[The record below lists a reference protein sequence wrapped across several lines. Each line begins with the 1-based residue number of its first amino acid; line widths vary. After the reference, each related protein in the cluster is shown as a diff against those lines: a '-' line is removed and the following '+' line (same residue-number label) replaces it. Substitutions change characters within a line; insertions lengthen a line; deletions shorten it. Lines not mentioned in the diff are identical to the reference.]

1 MKVDSSGDL
10 RGRIAI
16 IAKFPFY
23 FDDIC
28 HELLDVDFQVVS
40 ATEISEIQDSIESGI
55 DFDFIFFPHFSKL
68 IPADFLQKNNCIGF
82 HTGDL
87 PGDRGG
93 SPIQNKIVKGQYST
107 WVSAFKLTHE
117 LDAGDILCREAVSL
131 ENGSIE
137 VILKKISTII
147 ARLVRIV
154 ILENPIPIAQK
165 GNISISSRLKPH
177 ESELRIDALTVK
189 QIYDRIRMLDGLDY
203 PPAYIQFD
211 RYRIILSKAEFE
223 DNTLTFV
230 SQLEEKI

>member
-1 MKVDSSGDL
+1 VKVDSTGDF
-10 RGRIAI
+10 RGRIAV
-16 IAKFPFY
+16 IAKYPFY

-28 HELLDVDFQVVS
+28 CELLGFDFQVIS
-40 ATEISEIQDSIESGI
+40 ASEISEIQDDIESGI
-55 DFDFIFFPHFSKL
+55 QFDFIFFPHFSKL

-87 PGDRGG
+87 PSDRGG

-107 WVSAFKLTHE
+107 WVSAFKLTQE

-137 VILKKISTII
+137 VLLQKISTII
-147 ARLVRIV
+147 ARMVKIV

-165 GNISISSRLKPH
+165 GNISISPRLKPH
-177 ESELRIDALTVK
+177 ESELRIDTLTVK

-211 RYRIILSKAEFE
+211 RYRIILSEAEFE

-230 SQLEEKI
+230 SRLEEKI

>member
-1 MKVDSSGDL
+1 MKVDSTGDF

-23 FDDIC
+23 FDDIYR
-28 HELLDVDFQVVS
+28 ELLDVDFQVVS
-40 ATEISEIQDSIESGI
+40 ATEILEIQDSIESGV

-87 PGDRGG
+87 PSDRGG
-93 SPIQNKIVKGQYST
+93 SPIHNKIIKGEYST
-107 WVSAFKLTHE
+107 WVSAFNLTHE
-117 LDAGDILCREAVSL
+117 LDAGEILCRESVSL
-131 ENGSIE
+131 EYGSIE
-137 VILKKISTII
+137 VMLKKISTII
-147 ARLVRIV
+147 ARMVKIV

-165 GNISISSRLKPH
+165 GNISISPRLKPH
-177 ESELRIDALTVK
+177 ESELRIDTLTVK

-211 RYRIILSKAEFE
+211 RYRIILSEAEFE

-230 SQLEEKI
+230 SRLEEKM